1 MLTCSSLTFRINRML
16 AELWKKDK
24 FGLKTVNHDIW
35 RERERDREGGEK
47 EMNGELASMVEH
59 VKLLEWKK

>member
-1 MLTCSSLTFRINRML
+1 ML

-35 RERERDREGGEK
+35 RERDREGGEK